1 MTDQEI
7 KDEIASQIQLQIKK
21 LRPQIVLIDAESFE
35 KLKASLWEIDWRS
48 AIASILLTF
57 TFGLTQNWTF
67 DPTVKPAIQSIVE
80 QTVEAK

>member
-35 KLKASLWEIDWRS
+35 KLKKDLWEIDWRS
-48 AIASILLTF
+48 AIASILVTF
-57 TFGLTQNWTF
+57 AIGLTQNFSPLPGT
-67 DPTVKPAIQSIVE
+67 KPAIQSIIE
-80 QTVEAK
+80 QAAE